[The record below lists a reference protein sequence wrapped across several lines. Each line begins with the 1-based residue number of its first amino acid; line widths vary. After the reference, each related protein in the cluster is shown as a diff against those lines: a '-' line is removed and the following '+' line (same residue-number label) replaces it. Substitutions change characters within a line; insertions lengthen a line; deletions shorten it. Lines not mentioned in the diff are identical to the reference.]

1 MQVAMLVIGETLN
14 NVIPKL
20 GQAVVAHGAE
30 AIITLARHQVSCGAQ
45 RLDADAGGRAGRDE
59 WCQANLQ
66 AFGVGKL
73 DAK

>member
-45 RLDADAGGRAGRDE
+45 MLDVDAGRLAGRDE
-59 WCQANLQ
+59 RCHACFQ
-66 AFGVGKL
+66 AFRVSKL

>member
-1 MQVAMLVIGETLN
+1 MQVAMLVIGETIN
-14 NVIPKL
+14 AAVPKVRK
-20 GQAVVAHGAE
+20 AVVTHDAE
-30 AIITLARHQVSCGAQ
+30 AIITLARDHLDCGAQ
-45 RLDADAGGRAGRDE
+45 RLDADAGGQAGRDE